1 MQQLEFRA
9 MGCQMLAALDRD
21 DDSARAAL
29 AQAPIWFAEWEA
41 SLSRFRDDSELC
53 ALNRADGKPMQ
64 VSETMWQVLGAA
76 LVAARTSDG
85 LVTPALLDA
94 VQAAGYDRSFES
106 LAASTA
112 PADTLINKPIGDWR
126 AIERTAKTRAV
137 RLPRGMRLDLG
148 GVAKGWAADQAA
160 QRLSAWGPALVDAGG
175 DIAISAPMA
184 NGEAWPIAVAD
195 PFTADADLDLLMV
208 AQGGVAT
215 SGRDYRRWQ
224 RDGKWQHHIIDP
236 RTGAPAETD
245 VLTATVV
252 APTTAEAEVA
262 AKVALIL
269 GSLKGLQWIET
280 RPQLAGLLVLENG
293 QIVRSRRLDDY
304 AWTEPIASLGNL
316 VLPVWR

>member
-1 MQQLEFRA
+1 
-9 MGCQMLAALDRD
+9 MLAALDRD
-21 DDSARAAL
+21 DDSARTAL
-29 AQAPIWFAEWEA
+29 TQAPIWFAEWEA

-94 VQAAGYDRSFES
+94 MQAAGYDRSFES
-106 LAASTA
+106 LAAPTTTA
-112 PADTLINKPIGDWR
+112 NAPKSKSIGDWR
-126 AIERTAKTRAV
+126 SIARTAKTRVV
-137 RLPRGMRLDLG
+137 RLPHGMRLDLG

-160 QRLSAWGPALVDAGG
+160 QRLSAWGPAMVDAGG
-175 DIAISAPMA
+175 DIAISAPMT
-184 NGEAWPIAVAD
+184 NGKAWPIAVAD
-195 PFTADADLDLLMV
+195 PFNADADLDLLIV
-208 AQGGVAT
+208 AEGGVAT

-224 RDGKWQHHIIDP
+224 HDGKWQHHIIDP
-236 RTGAPAETD
+236 RTGAPADTD

-269 GSLKGLQWIET
+269 GSLKGLQWIER
-280 RPQLAGLLVLENG
+280 RPPLAGLLVLENG
-293 QIVRSRRLDDY
+293 QIVRSRRLYDY
-304 AWTEPIASLGNL
+304 AWTKPIASLGNL